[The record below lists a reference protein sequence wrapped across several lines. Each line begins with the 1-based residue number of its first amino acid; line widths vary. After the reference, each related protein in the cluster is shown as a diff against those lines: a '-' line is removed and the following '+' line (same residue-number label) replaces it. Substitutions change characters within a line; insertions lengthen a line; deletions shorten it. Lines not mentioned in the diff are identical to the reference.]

1 MASYKH
7 GIYISEE
14 ATALKPMIT
23 VDAPTVVIGCAKQ
36 GPVSDP
42 TLIHSMSE
50 FEKTFTFSTDFK
62 NYSLCEAADV
72 FFNLYNVA
80 PVIFINCLDPTKHF
94 NEKTVEVTGLANPV
108 KLSGT
113 ILSELTITTGNGLIT
128 LLPADFTLKDN
139 MLTITAQN
147 KIVNDKATV
156 KYKILAPSKVKE
168 SDIVSGI
175 SKVER
180 VYPKLQL
187 VPGTLIAPRWSFK
200 SKVAKSLIGKAK
212 SINGIFKSIAVCDI
226 SAASTTSYKDV
237 NTGKTN
243 INLVSEWAVACWP
256 QVIVSKRKYYLSTH
270 AAALMCQVDDRHD
283 GIPYESPSNK
293 ILQIDG
299 AALYDKTP
307 VQLTQPE
314 ANYINRL
321 GVVTTLNFNGQ
332 RLWGNN
338 TSIYPSS
345 SDPKDRFI
353 PIRRMFNYVG
363 NTIVT
368 SFFSQI
374 DDPMNRRLI
383 DSVVDRVNDY
393 LHGLEKRGAIMPGS
407 KIYFLEEE
415 NPLTSL
421 ADGKIKFHIYL
432 APPPPAES
440 IDFVLEYDVN
450 LLSSLFD

>member
-1 MASYKH
+1 MATYKH

-23 VDAPTVVIGCAKQ
+23 VDAPTVVIGCAKK

-50 FEKTFTFSTDFK
+50 FEKTFGWSTDFK

-80 PVIFINCLDPTKHF
+80 PVIFINCLDATKHF
-94 NEKTVEVTGLANPV
+94 KEKTVEVTGLANPV

-113 ILSELTITTGNGLIT
+113 ILSDLTITSGSTT
-128 LLPADFTLKDN
+128 LDAADFTLKDN

-156 KYKILAPSKVKE
+156 KYKILAPGNVKE

-243 INLVSEWAVACWP
+243 INLVSEFAVACWP
-256 QVIVSKRKYYLSTH
+256 QVIVGKRKYYLSSH
-270 AAALMCQVDDRHD
+270 VAALMNQVDDKHD

-299 AALYDKTP
+299 AVLYDKTP

-314 ANYINRL
+314 ANYINGL
-321 GVVTTLNFNGQ
+321 GVVTTLRFEGL

-338 TSIYPSS
+338 TSIYPTS

-363 NTIVT
+363 NTLVT

-393 LHGLEKRGAIMPGS
+393 LHGLTARGALLSGG

-432 APPPPAES
+432 APPPPAEA

>member
-7 GIYISEE
+7 GIYIREE

-23 VDAPTVVIGCAKQ
+23 VAAPTVVIGCAKQ
-36 GPVSDP
+36 GPVLDP

-50 FEKTFTFSTDFK
+50 FKKTFGWSTDFK

-72 FFNLYNVA
+72 FFTLYNVA
-80 PVIFINCLDPTKHF
+80 PVIFINCLDGTKHF
-94 NEKTVEVTGLANPV
+94 TEKTVEVTGLANPV
-108 KLSGT
+108 KLSGI
-113 ILSELTITTGNGLIT
+113 ILSNLTITSGSNT
-128 LLPADFTLKDN
+128 LDAADFKLKDN

-156 KYKILAPSKVKE
+156 TYKILAASKVKE
-168 SDIVSGI
+168 ADIVSGI

-180 VYPKLQL
+180 VYPKLNL

-200 SKVAKSLIGKAK
+200 SKVAKSLIAKAR
-212 SINGIFKSIAVCDI
+212 SINGNFKSIAVCDI
-226 SAASTTSYKDV
+226 SAASKTSYKDV
-237 NTGKTN
+237 NTGKTK

-256 QVIVSKRKYYLSTH
+256 QVVVGKTKYYLSTH
-270 AAALMCQVDDRHD
+270 VAALMNQVDDKHD

-299 AALYDKTP
+299 AVLYDKTP
-307 VQLTQPE
+307 VQLSQLE
-314 ANYINRL
+314 ANYINGL
-321 GVVTTLNFNGQ
+321 GVVTTLQFEGL
-332 RLWGNN
+332 RLWGNS
-338 TSIYPSS
+338 TSIYPTS

-353 PIRRMFNYVG
+353 PIRRMFNYIG

-368 SFFSQI
+368 TFFSQI
-374 DDPMNRRLI
+374 DDPINRRLI
-383 DSVVDRVNDY
+383 ESIVDKVNDY
-393 LHGLEKRGAIMPGS
+393 LHALEHRGALLSGG

-421 ADGKIKFHIYL
+421 ADGKIKFHLYL
-432 APPPPAES
+432 ASPPPAEA
-440 IDFVLEYDVN
+440 IDFVLEYDVS